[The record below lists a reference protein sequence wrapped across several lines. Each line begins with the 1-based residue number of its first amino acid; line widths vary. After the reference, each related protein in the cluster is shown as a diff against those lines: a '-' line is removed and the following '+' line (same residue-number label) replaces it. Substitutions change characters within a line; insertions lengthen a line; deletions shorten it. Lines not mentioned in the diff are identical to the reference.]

1 MIHVVA
7 TFPAAVM
14 ACQREVAGGGV
25 QAGGGVA
32 RSDAPFSRRAGIC
45 HSCQGNGGARGCQ
58 VELGGWLSLFVST
71 LSLSLFLIPNSLVRV
86 TVCGL
91 EERENKQM

>member
-71 LSLSLFLIPNSLVRV
+71 L
-86 TVCGL
+86 GL
-91 EERENKQM
+91 NVLALYFSFPTHLLESQCAV